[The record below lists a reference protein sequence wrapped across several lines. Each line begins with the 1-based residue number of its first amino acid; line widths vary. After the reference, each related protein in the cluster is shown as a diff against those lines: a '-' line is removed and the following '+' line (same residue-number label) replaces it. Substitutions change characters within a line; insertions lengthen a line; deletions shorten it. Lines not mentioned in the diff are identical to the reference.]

1 MSSLLHRVICA
12 ILFLLACTV
21 IGGCGGGGGGA
32 PAGPPTKAVVKLKT
46 TGTLPVGITGIGA
59 IDATVVYPTSAAKGL
74 SITATDV
81 VASGAAAGINIVP
94 NTAVSGEVRTGS
106 LTASGAGFPVGEFAT
121 LTFSIAT
128 GGAPVVGDFSVNS
141 SNTTIL
147 ASDDALTDLTSKGIA
162 VEVMSVTFQ

>member
-1 MSSLLHRVICA
+1 MPSFFSRMLMPVLVSLSVALIA
-12 ILFLLACTV
+12 
-21 IGGCGGGGGGA
+21 GCGGGGGGA

-74 SITATDV
+74 SITAADV

-121 LTFSIAT
+121 LTFSIAA
-128 GGAPVVGDFSVNS
+128 GGAPVAGDFSVNS

-147 ASDDALTDLTSKGIA
+147 GSDDALTDLTSKGIA